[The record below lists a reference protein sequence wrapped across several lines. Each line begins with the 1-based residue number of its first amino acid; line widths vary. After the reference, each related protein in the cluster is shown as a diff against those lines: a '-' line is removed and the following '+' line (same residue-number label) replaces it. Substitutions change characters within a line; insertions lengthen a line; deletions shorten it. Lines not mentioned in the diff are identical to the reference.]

1 MADGVAAVENHEKRI
16 GGLEV
21 REGKAEVRL
30 NQHDKDI
37 NSLKKNMDSVHGELN
52 EIKVRISELEQSV
65 KWSIRYATTVSLLL
79 GGLVGGLI
87 VWGVEHL

>member
-1 MADGVAAVENHEKRI
+1 
-16 GGLEV
+16 
-21 REGKAEVRL
+21 
-30 NQHDKDI
+30 
-37 NSLKKNMDSVHGELN
+37 MDSVHGELN